1 MRYNEY
7 NYCANI
13 FPMDN
18 HTRVGQP
25 SLPQQL
31 WRCLPARLRRR
42 AFANVT
48 GLIAPRPDP
57 RPQTIGHGLVVA
69 GELTRPTG
77 LGENARLLAQGASA
91 LGLPVSL
98 HDLGSPIEYSRVQA
112 DQVSDTARH
121 PLLLHVNGPLTPFTA
136 MRMGRAMLRDRVVVG
151 HWSWEL
157 PVVPPDWH
165 AAVPFV
171 HEVWAPSQFAAAA
184 FEPLMPGRVR
194 VVRPPMALVP
204 PRPARLDRHALGLP
218 TDAVVVL
225 LSFNLASSYARK
237 NPLAAIQAFRQAF
250 GDRTDRLLLIKTMN
264 DDHFP
269 ADMAELRAA
278 VADAPNIRIESRIL
292 PTEDHLALVAAA
304 DIVLTLHR
312 SEGFGLIAAEAMLLG
327 RPVVATAWS
336 GNLEFMDETSAAL
349 VPFRLVPPVDPRGVL
364 DIGGTLWADPDIG
377 VAAEHLRRLADDA
390 SARDALGARGRRVAT
405 DRLGPESLIE
415 ALESL
420 GLWVP
425 RAAVKQ
431 AA

>member
-1 MRYNEY
+1 
-7 NYCANI
+7 
-13 FPMDN
+13 MDT

-25 SLPQQL
+25 SLSQHL
-31 WRCLPARLRRR
+31 WRCLPPRFRRR

-57 RPQTIGHGLVVA
+57 RPDSIGHGLVVA
-69 GELTRPTG
+69 GELSRPTG
-77 LGENARLLAQGASA
+77 LGENARLLAQGARA

-98 HDLGSPIEYSRVQA
+98 HDLGSPIECARVDAAHQ
-112 DQVSDTARH
+112 SDTARH

-136 MRMGRAMLRDRVVVG
+136 MRMGRAMLRGRIVVG

-171 HEVWAPSQFAAAA
+171 HEVWAPSHFAAAA

-194 VVRPPMALVP
+194 VVRPPMSLIP
-204 PRPARLDRHALGLP
+204 PRPARLDRPALGLP
-218 TDAVVVL
+218 EHAVVVL
-225 LSFNLASSYARK
+225 LSFNLASSFARK
-237 NPLAAIQAFRQAF
+237 NPLAAIEAFRQAF
-250 GDRTDRLLLIKTMN
+250 GNRTDRLLLIKTMN
-264 DDHFP
+264 DQDYP
-269 ADMAELRAA
+269 EDMAHLRAA
-278 VADAPNIRIESRIL
+278 VGDAPNIRIESRIL

-327 RPVVATAWS
+327 RPVIATAWS

-349 VPFRLVPPVDPRGVL
+349 VPARLVPPVDPRGVL
-364 DIGGTLWADPDIG
+364 DVRGTLWADPDIG
-377 VAAEHLRRLADDA
+377 VAAEHLRRLASDA

-405 DRLGPESLIE
+405 DRLGPDSLIA
-415 ALESL
+415 ALEGL
-420 GLWVP
+420 GLWLP
-425 RAAVKQ
+425 GAAIKE